1 MYKNYIFDLYG
12 TLVDISTD
20 EDNSIVWEKLS
31 LFYGY
36 YGALYL
42 PEELKEAYN
51 SLVTP
56 NYSHEENPEI
66 QIETVFKR
74 LYLNKG
80 IHPDNELVLH
90 TGQFFRILSTKYIR
104 LYDGIVTMLEKLNAK
119 GKGVYLL
126 SNAQKIF
133 TVYELSMLDIEK
145 YFDGILI
152 SSDYGIKKPECGF
165 FKILLKKYGLKPEES
180 IMIGNDSICDIAGAK
195 KAGIDTYYIH
205 SNISPEYI
213 GEVDATY
220 VQMEMDISKLCYRL
234 KI

>member
-20 EDNSIVWEKLS
+20 EDDIVVWEKLS
-31 LFYGY
+31 FFYGY

-42 PEELKEAYN
+42 PKELKEAYN
-51 SLVTP
+51 NLVTP
-56 NYSHEENPEI
+56 NYSHEQNPEI
-66 QIETVFKR
+66 QIETVFKH
-74 LYLNKG
+74 LYVDKG
-80 IHPDNELVLH
+80 IHPDSELVLH
-90 TGQFFRILSTKYIR
+90 TGQFFRVLSTKYIR
-104 LYDGIVTMLEKLNAK
+104 LYDSVVTMLEKLKK
-119 GKGVYLL
+119 GRKDIYLL

-133 TVYELSMLDIEK
+133 TAYELSMLDIEK

-152 SSDYGIKKPECGF
+152 SSDCGIKKPDLRF
-165 FKILLKKYGLKPEES
+165 FKILLEKYNLRPEES

-205 SNISPEYI
+205 SNISPECTGDI
-213 GEVDATY
+213 DATY